1 MGYARPLAKGD
12 ERIVA
17 MERVQQ
23 KLGLPVGEHLQLAGQ
38 IEQALLNNFDEGMN
52 INGYMSAF
60 LSDLGYTSEE
70 VYRIFAVLVTSGV
83 TACYVDTRDKIPD
96 TFLPLRCADIEYSGT
111 LARPVP

>member
-1 MGYARPLAKGD
+1 LAKGD

-52 INGYMSAF
+52 INGYIPPFFPIWVIPLKRYTGF
-60 LSDLGYTSEE
+60 LLYW
-70 VYRIFAVLVTSGV
+70 
-83 TACYVDTRDKIPD
+83 
-96 TFLPLRCADIEYSGT
+96 
-111 LARPVP
+111 